1 MWRFALLIGFS
12 CSVVLNVY
20 FFMELNIRT
29 IENKFQ
35 KEASV
40 HLQQRATHTK
50 KDEVQDKKKNK
61 EKDNYSDIEGT
72 QSAEKSADSVKAAIN
87 AKDYFNASYLI
98 NILANDHKTELS
110 EVRLFWLHA
119 AQALIQQKLFTHA
132 ENSISAYLLFQR
144 DDSDFLYQ
152 QVDLYWQ
159 QQLPLLAIRYA
170 YEMQYH
176 VFNEVENRAAVNF
189 ARQLVQ
195 QQVDVF
201 ITNNLWLEL
210 RSLIEEVLLFDS
222 QNPNL
227 QWMLVRAQYQLGQF
241 EYARK
246 TIDPLLNQPNYKIKA
261 RALLAKIEAALRDP
275 QSIPLSRQ
283 GEHFIVQAVMNDT
296 FKVSLMLD
304 TGASISLLSERAF
317 EALSRYSEVV
327 YVKDLQLN
335 TAGGIVTTSIYQ
347 VDQFTIQGYTIN
359 DFIFAVSPYV
369 SEGNDGLLGMNFL
382 SAFDFYIDQNNNLLI
397 LKNK

>member
-1 MWRFALLIGFS
+1 MWRVALLIGFS

-20 FFMELNIRT
+20 LFMELSIRT

-35 KEASV
+35 QKSGV
-40 HLQQRATHTK
+40 HLQQPATQIK
-50 KDEVQDKKKNK
+50 KDQIEDNK
-61 EKDNYSDIEGT
+61 KDNYSDIEGT
-72 QSAEKSADSVKAAIN
+72 QSVQQLANSIKNSIN
-87 AKDYFNASYLI
+87 GKDYFNASYLI
-98 NILANDHKTELS
+98 TTLANDHKAELS
-110 EVRLFWLHA
+110 DVRLFWLDA
-119 AQALIQQKLFTHA
+119 TQALIQQKLFTHA
-132 ENSISAYLLFQR
+132 ENSISAYLSFQS

-159 QQLPLLAIRYA
+159 QKLPLLAIRYA
-170 YEMQYH
+170 YEVQYH
-176 VFNEVENRAAVNF
+176 VFNEVENRAVVNY

-195 QQVDVF
+195 QQVDVL

-227 QWMLVRAQYQLGQF
+227 QWLLVRAQYQLGQF
-241 EYARK
+241 EYARNA
-246 TIDPLLNQPNYKIKA
+246 IEPLLNQPNYKIKA
-261 RALLAKIEAALRDP
+261 QALLAEIETALREP

-283 GEHFIVQAVMNDT
+283 GKHFIVQALINDT
-296 FKVSLMLD
+296 FNVSLMLD
-304 TGASISLLSERAF
+304 TGASISLLSEPAF
-317 EALSRYSEVV
+317 EGLSRYSEVV

-335 TAGGIVTTSIYQ
+335 TAGGIITASIYQ
-347 VDQFTIQGYTIN
+347 VDQFTIQDYIIN

-369 SEGNDGLLGMNFL
+369 SEGNDGLLGMNYL
-382 SAFDFYIDQNNNLLI
+382 SAFDFYIDQNNSLLI

>member
-1 MWRFALLIGFS
+1 MWRVALLIGFS

-20 FFMELNIRT
+20 LFMELSIRT

-35 KEASV
+35 QKSGV
-40 HLQQRATHTK
+40 HLQQPATQIK
-50 KDEVQDKKKNK
+50 KDQIEDNK
-61 EKDNYSDIEGT
+61 KDNYSDIEGT
-72 QSAEKSADSVKAAIN
+72 QSVEQLANSIKNSIN
-87 AKDYFNASYLI
+87 GKDYFNASYLI
-98 NILANDHKTELS
+98 TTLANDHKAELS
-110 EVRLFWLHA
+110 DVRLFWLDA
-119 AQALIQQKLFTHA
+119 TQALIQQKLFTHA
-132 ENSISAYLLFQR
+132 ENSISAYLSFQS

-159 QQLPLLAIRYA
+159 QKLPLLAIRYA
-170 YEMQYH
+170 YEVQYH
-176 VFNEVENRAAVNF
+176 VFNEVENRAVVNY

-195 QQVDVF
+195 QQVDVL

-227 QWMLVRAQYQLGQF
+227 QWLLVRAQYQLGQF
-241 EYARK
+241 EYARNA
-246 TIDPLLNQPNYKIKA
+246 IEPLLNQPNYKIKA
-261 RALLAKIEAALRDP
+261 QALLAEIETALREP

-283 GEHFIVQAVMNDT
+283 GKHFIVQALINDT
-296 FKVSLMLD
+296 FNVSLMLD
-304 TGASISLLSERAF
+304 TGASISLLSEPAF
-317 EALSRYSEVV
+317 EGLSRYSEVV

-335 TAGGIVTTSIYQ
+335 TAGGIITASIYQ
-347 VDQFTIQGYTIN
+347 VDQFTIQDYIIN

-369 SEGNDGLLGMNFL
+369 SEGNDGLLGMNYL
-382 SAFDFYIDQNNNLLI
+382 SAFDFYIDQNNSLLI

>member
-1 MWRFALLIGFS
+1 MWRIALLIGFS

-20 FFMELNIRT
+20 LFMELNIRT

-35 KEASV
+35 QEASV
-40 HLQQRATHTK
+40 HLQQRATHMK
-50 KDEVQDKKKNK
+50 KDEVQYQEND
-61 EKDNYSDIEGT
+61 KDNYSDIEDT
-72 QSAEKSADSVKAAIN
+72 QSAQQLVNSINKAIK

-98 NILANDHKTELS
+98 NTLANDHKAEVS
-110 EVRLFWLHA
+110 DVRLFWLHST
-119 AQALIQQKLFTHA
+119 QALIQQKLFTHA
-132 ENSISAYLLFQR
+132 ENSISAYLAFQR

-170 YEMQYH
+170 YEVQYH
-176 VFNEVENRAAVNF
+176 VFNDVKNRAAVNF
-189 ARQLVQ
+189 ARDLVQ
-195 QQVDVF
+195 QQADVL

-210 RSLIEEVLLFDS
+210 RDLIEEVLLFDPLS
-222 QNPNL
+222 LNL
-227 QWMLVRAQYQLGQF
+227 QWLLVRAQYQLGEF
-241 EYARK
+241 ESARHA
-246 TIDPLLNQPNYKIKA
+246 IDPLLNQPNYKIKA
-261 RALLAKIEAALRDP
+261 RALLAEIEAALREP

-283 GEHFIVQAVMNDT
+283 GEHFIVQALMNDT
-296 FKVSLMLD
+296 INVSLMLD
-304 TGASISLLSERAF
+304 TGASISLLSEPAF

-327 YVKDLQLN
+327 YIKELQLN
-335 TAGGIVTTSIYQ
+335 TAGGIVTASIYQ
-347 VDQFTIQGYTIN
+347 VDQFAIQGYIIN

-382 SAFDFYIDQNNNLLI
+382 SAFDFHIDQNNSLLI

>member
-195 QQVDVF
+195 PGQEH
-201 ITNNLWLEL
+201 I
-210 RSLIEEVLLFDS
+210 RSK
-222 QNPNL
+222 N
-227 QWMLVRAQYQLGQF
+227 
-241 EYARK
+241 
-246 TIDPLLNQPNYKIKA
+246 
-261 RALLAKIEAALRDP
+261 
-275 QSIPLSRQ
+275 SR
-283 GEHFIVQAVMNDT
+283 HYFFCIVA
-296 FKVSLMLD
+296 
-304 TGASISLLSERAF
+304 I
-317 EALSRYSEVV
+317 
-327 YVKDLQLN
+327 
-335 TAGGIVTTSIYQ
+335 
-347 VDQFTIQGYTIN
+347 
-359 DFIFAVSPYV
+359 
-369 SEGNDGLLGMNFL
+369 
-382 SAFDFYIDQNNNLLI
+382 
-397 LKNK
+397 